1 MTTNY
6 EKEIVSAKDDLEF
19 IKREAKDLKDFEGY
33 IQAIEKQIKESD
45 PKDLTINEYNNL
57 VNEYNE
63 YVEEYNERIKV
74 FKELV
79 SENYEGVVE

>member
-1 MTTNY
+1 MSTNY
-6 EKEIVSAKDDLEF
+6 EKQIASAKDDLAF
-19 IKREAKDLKDFEGY
+19 IEQESKALKDFEEY
-33 IQAIEKQIKESD
+33 IIGIEKQIKESD

-79 SENYEGVVE
+79 SENYKGVVE